1 MKPIAAALAVA
12 ITAFAT
18 PPAFAQ
24 SDVVGDWATRVHED
38 APERGPGPDIGEYM
52 GSSANAQNIARAKAW
67 SGSLITLP
75 EHQCKPHPSDYVFNF
90 QSVRISKEVHPLT
103 QQLIAYRTHTAL
115 MNADR
120 RIYMDGRPHP
130 GPEALHTWEGFS
142 TGHWEGDTLVV
153 DTTHLKLGFI
163 KRNGLQR
170 SESAKVR
177 EYFTRTDN
185 VLTWTVIIDDP
196 VYLSEPFIRNRDF
209 WLDPGMQITMY
220 PCSTDV
226 EIPRP
231 EGEVPFYLEGTND
244 QLPTFAKA
252 HNLPLEVVMAG
263 AETMYPEY
271 QARITHGYVAP
282 GKAAASSKRG
292 GK

>member
-1 MKPIAAALAVA
+1 MKPVTSLAIAMAVGAL
-12 ITAFAT
+12 TAPA
-18 PPAFAQ
+18 AFAQ
-24 SDVVGDWATRVHED
+24 ADIAGDWATRVHED

-52 GSSANAQNIARAKAW
+52 GSSPNAANIARAKAW

-75 EHQCKPHPSDYVFNF
+75 EHQCKPHPTDYVFNF
-90 QSVRISKEVHPLT
+90 QSVRFQKEVNPLT
-103 QQLIAYRTHTAL
+103 QQLIAYRSNTAL

-142 TGHWEGDTLVV
+142 TGRWDGDTLVV
-153 DTTHLKLGFI
+153 ETTHLKLGFI
-163 KRNGLQR
+163 KRNGLLR
-170 SESAKVR
+170 SEDAKVT
-177 EYFTRTDN
+177 EYFSRTDN

-209 WLDPGMQITMY
+209 FLDPGMQIAMY

-226 EIPRP
+226 EIPRA

-244 QLPTFAKA
+244 QLPVFAKA
-252 HNLPLEVVMAG
+252 HNLPQEVVMSG

-271 QARITHGYVAP
+271 QAKITHGYEP
-282 GKAAASSKRG
+282 PKAATPAKRG
-292 GK
+292 AK